1 MVIFLTESK
10 SNFIVMKVSSPH
22 HKKTK
27 KYTKSFM
34 IKVSQAKKKIE
45 IHKRNTII
53 FSLGK
58 KN

>member
-1 MVIFLTESK
+1 
-10 SNFIVMKVSSPH
+10 MKVSSPH
-22 HKKTK
+22 HEKTK

-34 IKVSQAKKKIE
+34 IKVSQAKKRIQM
-45 IHKRNTII
+45 HKRNTII